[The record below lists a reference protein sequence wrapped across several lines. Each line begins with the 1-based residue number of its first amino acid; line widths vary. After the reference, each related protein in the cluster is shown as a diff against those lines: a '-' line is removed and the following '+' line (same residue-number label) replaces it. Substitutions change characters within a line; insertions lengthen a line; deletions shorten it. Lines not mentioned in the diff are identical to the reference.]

1 MSDPQTLR
9 VAAVQAAPVFLDAG
23 ATVEKAA
30 RLIEGAAANGAGLVA
45 FGEGFVPGHPIWLHV
60 EPITSPRQIALT
72 GELIGA
78 SIRIPGPE
86 AEQIG
91 AVARATGTTVVM
103 GVVERISGA
112 SPSLALAALVA
123 TPDGAIASRRK
134 LVPAVGERVL
144 FTPGD
149 GDSIRLFDTPFGP
162 LSVLLG
168 GENSNPLLT
177 WTLREMGARIHVAAW
192 PPHFNKPGVMG
203 ETATITGRAIA
214 YQNTAH
220 VLSVAGATTAEMR
233 ERIAAS
239 PADRALLDG
248 MANDPG
254 SSVFAP
260 RGALIAG
267 PLAGGEGILYADL
280 DLSAGAWA
288 GLVNRQY
295 DRPDLFHVTVDRST
309 RQPALAFTEDRAPG
323 AAGHST
329 DLASGAGGDGL
340 EARARRLIEDRYGSQ
355 LAGDDREGLVPFV
368 VRVLE
373 TSARL
378 EELEPSTIDPTT
390 TRYADD
396 APPAS

>member
-1 MSDPQTLR
+1 MSDPRTLR
-9 VAAVQAAPVFLDAG
+9 VAAIQATPAFLDAG

-30 RLIEGAAANGAGLVA
+30 HLIEEAAANGAGLVA
-45 FGEGFVPGHPIWLHV
+45 FGEGFVPGHPVWLHV
-60 EPITSPRQIALT
+60 EPITSPRQIALA
-72 GELIGA
+72 GELVGA
-78 SIRIPGPE
+78 SIRIPG
-86 AEQIG
+86 AETERIG
-91 AVARATGTTVVM
+91 AVARATGTTIVM
-103 GVVERISGA
+103 GVVERLSAA
-112 SPSLALAALVA
+112 SSSLALAALVA

-144 FTPGD
+144 FTPGN
-149 GDSIRLFDTPFGP
+149 GDSIRLFNTPFGP
-162 LSVLLG
+162 LAVLLG

-203 ETATITGRAIA
+203 ETMSITGRAIA
-214 YQNTAH
+214 YQNTAY
-220 VLSVAGATTAEMR
+220 VVSVAGATSPEIR

-239 PADRALLDG
+239 PADRALLDQ
-248 MANDPG
+248 MATDPG
-254 SSVFAP
+254 SAVYAP

-280 DLSAGAWA
+280 DLSAGGWA
-288 GLVNRQY
+288 GLVNRHY

-309 RQPALAFTEDRAPG
+309 RRSTLAFTDDSAPG
-323 AAGHST
+323 DIGRSPDDASAA
-329 DLASGAGGDGL
+329 GAGGL
-340 EARARRLIEDRYGSQ
+340 EAQARRLIEDRYGLQ
-355 LAGDDREGLVPFV
+355 FAVDDRERLVPFV
-368 VRVLE
+368 VGVLQ

-396 APPAS
+396 ARSVP

>member
-1 MSDPQTLR
+1 
-9 VAAVQAAPVFLDAG
+9 
-23 ATVEKAA
+23 
-30 RLIEGAAANGAGLVA
+30 
-45 FGEGFVPGHPIWLHV
+45 
-60 EPITSPRQIALT
+60 
-72 GELIGA
+72 
-78 SIRIPGPE
+78 
-86 AEQIG
+86 
-91 AVARATGTTVVM
+91 M